1 MTAEERLD
9 RIEHITAGI
18 AEERRR
24 DREEHKTLW
33 RQIQDRWRQ
42 TQDQIDKLTHGL
54 VEQGR
59 KLAELAT
66 ETSIRI
72 RELASDSHAADERL
86 ASRIDALVSAIGG
99 HIQQG
104 HPDHQRAIE
113 QLAQRVAALEQ
124 QTGRPT
130 Q

>member
-24 DREEHKTLW
+24 DREEYKALW
-33 RQIQDRWRQ
+33 RQNQDQWRQ

-54 VEQGR
+54 VELGR
-59 KLAELAT
+59 QLGELAT

-72 RELASDSHAADERL
+72 RELAVDSHAADERL
-86 ASRIDALVSAIGG
+86 AARIDSLVSAIGA
-99 HIQQG
+99 HVQQG
-104 HPDHQRAIE
+104 HPDHQHAIE
-113 QLAQRVAALEQ
+113 QLAQRVAALER

>member
-1 MTAEERLD
+1 MTPEERLD

-24 DREEHKTLW
+24 DRDEYKSLW
-33 RQIQDRWRQ
+33 RQNQDQWRQ

-54 VEQGR
+54 VELGR
-59 KLAELAT
+59 QLGEQAT

-72 RELASDSHAADERL
+72 RELAVDSHAADERL
-86 ASRIDALVSAIGG
+86 AARIDSLVSAIGA
-99 HIQQG
+99 HVQQG
-104 HPDHQRAIE
+104 HPDHQHAIE